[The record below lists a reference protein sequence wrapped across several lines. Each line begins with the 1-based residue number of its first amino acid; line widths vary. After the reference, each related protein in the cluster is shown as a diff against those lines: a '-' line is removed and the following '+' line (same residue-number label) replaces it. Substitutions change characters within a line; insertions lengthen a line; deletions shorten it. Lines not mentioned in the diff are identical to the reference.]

1 MADET
6 IHPRPD
12 QAEEPVDDVGASN
25 VDLDESRHGPGHES
39 PADPEPG
46 HDPDAHGADHDD
58 HHGDSEDDHDDGHS
72 VEDPKWVLA
81 PLLVGLVLGIIVI
94 IVLGVASDASPF
106 HQL

>member
-25 VDLDESRHGPGHES
+25 VDLDESRHGADHDA
-39 PADPEPG
+39 PAAAEPG
-46 HDPDAHGADHDD
+46 HQPDDAHGADGDD
-58 HHGDSEDDHDDGHS
+58 HP

-81 PLLVGLVLGIIVI
+81 PLAVGVLVAVIVI
-94 IVLGVASDASPF
+94 IVLGVQSGATPF